1 MSSVFY
7 DNCPVTHTVLYS
19 IIKSMTI
26 ISSHK
31 NSRMGASMP
40 IPGTAWVPP
49 TAQLTPAGTQSVNGG
64 IPQAIAAYPTM
75 QQFQVSPQ
83 VNSFH
88 QR

>member
-1 MSSVFY
+1 
-7 DNCPVTHTVLYS
+7 
-19 IIKSMTI
+19 
-26 ISSHK
+26 
-31 NSRMGASMP
+31 MGASMP

-49 TAQLTPAGTQSVNGG
+49 TAQLTPAATQSVNGAL
-64 IPQAIAAYPTM
+64 PQAIAAYPTM